1 MNKTNFLFRS
11 ILNNTETSIEQE
23 EVKAADHFLL
33 HVNDESWTNTKN
45 ESSNENKKTPKIP
58 TPPPSSFVPINLTP
72 TIAPPPPP
80 SSSPAYSDISDE
92 DPSTAIAN
100 VTQDS
105 EKTPTPSTIN
115 LLTATNGEI
124 DENDQSII
132 SKTPWAAQMLLQ
144 QYGSYIQQ
152 QTSNW

>member
-1 MNKTNFLFRS
+1 MKT
-11 ILNNTETSIEQE
+11 
-23 EVKAADHFLL
+23 ADHFLL
-33 HVNDESWTNTKN
+33 HINDESWANTKN
-45 ESSNENKKTPKIP
+45 DPSNEKKKTLKIP
-58 TPPPSSFVPINLTP
+58 TPSPSSFVPINLTP
-72 TIAPPPPP
+72 TIAPPPT

-92 DPSTAIAN
+92 DPSTVIAN
-100 VTQDS
+100 INQDL

-115 LLTATNGEI
+115 LLTATNGKI

-132 SKTPWAAQMLLQ
+132 SNAPWAAQMLLQ